1 MDEYAEVIGDNGA
14 TEDYLKIAF
23 YYEKSDSHFKT
34 GVFYLK
40 GKEYSKVSLLFL
52 VNLVKESKC
61 LINILTKI
69 IDFRKPSFSL

>member
-40 GKEYSKVSLLFL
+40 GKEYSKVS
-52 VNLVKESKC
+52 
-61 LINILTKI
+61 
-69 IDFRKPSFSL
+69 